1 MSRRL
6 TTRRRRTVG
15 QVEASAVALL
25 LALSVTLWVPV
36 LAATAS
42 TTQPSGPMWDT
53 APANRAQTDDEPQ
66 LAGGPM
72 PVQPAI
78 VRVERITTFVAPND
92 SLELDLDLT
101 AAPPGSTLE
110 LRLRTRVTAGRSRFF
125 DTMAGQNLGSTV
137 RTYSDLPVDGL
148 PHQGRLTRLTLAV
161 VDSGAAPMAGFRLDQ
176 AGVYPLEITV
186 FDADGGQLD
195 RVVTHVVRVPAGDD
209 EAAGP
214 PLAVAATVPV
224 DAPLALRPD
233 GADALD
239 DETVAG
245 IDRAMDAL
253 VDQPDVALTV
263 APGPETLEALA
274 RRDEAQ
280 GTDRVGSLANAL
292 RGRQV
297 VAKPWA
303 PLAAG
308 SWPASGDPEQLGRQ
322 LDVGMAT
329 VNDLLGVTPRRGT
342 WLVDAT
348 IDPPT
353 LALLRRRG
361 VDQVMLAE
369 LQLEPLPSS
378 IDRTLTRTF
387 QIRDGDGIALPAI
400 AADTRLQAELALG
413 DQPALAANRVLAD
426 LAVLYFDESSGQR
439 GIVVAAS
446 GGAATPAAL
455 APLLVGLREASQ
467 PPAGGRAV
475 LEPVTL
481 DTLFAVTETAATDGS
496 DVLSYDDATPLE
508 RSWTWQPPTDLG
520 SLPADIDRGE
530 AVVAAYRSTLPSG
543 DDAIARRIDAF
554 LLAAAARDVDPA
566 VRQGLLD
573 AAAASAEAQL
583 HAVVAPSQG
592 AVTLTSSEGSIPVV
606 LENRA
611 AEPRRVRLTLTAE
624 KLDFPDG
631 DIVDTALQPGTNR
644 LEIRVRARASGDFPA
659 QVTVT
664 TPDGGLLL
672 VDTTVRVRST
682 AVSGI
687 GIVLSVAAGLFL
699 ALWWVRNLRST
710 RRRRRLI
717 DSRHPSRQDVSE
729 PGHPPLVD
737 LTDDR

>member
-1 MSRRL
+1 VL
-6 TTRRRRTVG
+6 T
-15 QVEASAVALL
+15 
-25 LALSVTLWVPV
+25 
-36 LAATAS
+36 LAATLWAPVPGATAATSRS
-42 TTQPSGPMWDT
+42 TGLSGRT
-53 APANRAQTDDEPQ
+53 APANRAQTDDEVPR

-78 VRVERITTFVAPND
+78 VRVERITTFVAPTD
-92 SLELDLDLT
+92 TLELDLDLS

-110 LRLRTRVTAGRSRFF
+110 LRLRTRVTSGRQRFF
-125 DTMAGQNLGSTV
+125 ETMAGQNLGSTV
-137 RTYSDLPVDGL
+137 RTYRDLPVNEL
-148 PHQGRLTRLTLAV
+148 PRQGRLTQLSLAV
-161 VDSGAAPMAGFRLDQ
+161 VDTGAAPMAGFRIDQ
-176 AGVYPLEITV
+176 AGVYPLEVTV

-195 RVVTHVVRVPAGDD
+195 RVVTHVVRLPTSGD
-209 EAAGP
+209 ETVGA

-233 GADALD
+233 GVDAFD
-239 DETVAG
+239 AAAIAG
-245 IDRAMDAL
+245 IDRAVDAL
-253 VDQPDVALTV
+253 ADQPDVALTV

-274 RRDEAQ
+274 RRDAAQ
-280 GTDRVGSLANAL
+280 GTDRVRSLANAL

-297 VAKPWA
+297 VARPWA

-308 SWPASGDPEQLGRQ
+308 SWPASGDPDQLVRQ

-329 VNDLLGVTPRRGT
+329 VNELLGVTPRRGT
-342 WLVDAT
+342 WLVDPT

-353 LALLRRRG
+353 LALLRRLG
-361 VDQVMLAE
+361 VDQVMLAV
-369 LQLEPLPSS
+369 LQLDALPSS

-387 QIRDGDGIALPAI
+387 QIRDGDGVAMPAI

-426 LAVLYFDESSGQR
+426 LAVLYFDESTGQR
-439 GIVVAAS
+439 GVVVAAS

-455 APLLVGLREASQ
+455 TPLLAGLRAASQ
-467 PPAGGRAV
+467 PAAGGQAV

-496 DVLSYDDATPLE
+496 DVLAYDDATPLE
-508 RSWTWQPPTDLG
+508 RRWTWQPPADLG
-520 SLPADIDRGE
+520 SLPSDIDRSE
-530 AVVAAYRSTLPSG
+530 ATVGAYRSTLPSG
-543 DDAIARRIDAF
+543 DDAIARQIDAF
-554 LLAAAARDVDPA
+554 LLAAAARDVDPV

-573 AAAASAEAQL
+573 AAAALADAQL
-583 HAVVAPSQG
+583 HSIVAPDQG
-592 AVTLTSSEGSIPVV
+592 SVTLTASEGSFPFV

-631 DIVDTALQPGTNR
+631 DIVDTVLQPGTNR
-644 LEIRVRARASGDFPA
+644 VEIRVRARASGRFPA
-659 QVTVT
+659 EVTVT
-664 TPDGGLLL
+664 TPDGDVLL

-682 AVSGI
+682 AVSGL

-710 RRRRRLI
+710 RRQRRLI
-717 DSRHPSRQDVSE
+717 DSRHPSRQGSSG
-729 PGHPPLVD
+729 PRHPALVD
-737 LTDDR
+737 LTEDR